1 MFYVQVY
8 ITNHSTSR
16 GMYTALYKYTHTLSV
31 ISTTVVLVK
40 RIGPGIVAIQ
50 YLYWLLA
57 CIVGTW
63 NCTILHMDQDYPAG
77 HVL

>member
-50 YLYWLLA
+50 YLY
-57 CIVGTW
+57 
-63 NCTILHMDQDYPAG
+63 
-77 HVL
+77 